1 MSNGTIH
8 SYELGT
14 MIVEIA
20 GGRFQV
26 SFRGDLQDLGRVF
39 DSLEAAQDYVY
50 GKLTEDPCP
59 EDWGSDPSDW
69 GPGEFIGDIR
79 DIFPQAPAT
88 TAKIIPFPR
97 KDPR

>member
-26 SFRGDLQDLGRVF
+26 SFRGDLEDLGRVF

-69 GPGEFIGDIR
+69 GPGDVIR
-79 DIFPQAPAT
+79 RWPEDGGFDLQ
-88 TAKIIPFPR
+88 
-97 KDPR
+97 